1 MGSYNESYGIQYY
14 TDSDV
19 FDIEDMNENFRIIV
33 NELIDLNDN
42 MGDLANFNHGHNLSN
57 MNITGLLPVKKGGT
71 GATNSS
77 QARVNLGLKGASVKD
92 YTTSVEKDNPNL
104 VTSGGAYN
112 EIVKKQSKYCYVVAA
127 DNSDETLKACADF
140 VVYNNGTLDF
150 EKGGLQYVMN
160 SVPAGSTVKLLSG
173 SYYLR
178 SGSVVINKPLKLT
191 GSGHSTV
198 IYSNNLNNSPVFKL
212 GTDDIDSPTSNI
224 TIEDMYIA
232 HRDSGYDGEC
242 NLIYASNINGLY
254 LYRLGLNYNAAYNMP
269 NSALIKGTEY
279 LRNVHIHDCV
289 VNANMTNNNT
299 DRYCFNFSGI
309 DTDREGEFCAYIS
322 NTSFLNGT
330 EVSINLLSENMKDK
344 IAVTGIL
351 GGYKMYVNKQEV
363 VK

>member
-1 MGSYNESYGIQYY
+1 MSDYNGNHNIVYH
-14 TDSDV
+14 TDSDI
-19 FDIEDMNENFRIIV
+19 FDVEDINENLSTV
-33 NELIDLNDN
+33 ADELDALSSDISGKSDN
-42 MGDLANFNHGHNLSN
+42 NHLQS
-57 MNITGLLPVKKGGT
+57 ISRGGT
-71 GATNSS
+71 GATTVW
-77 QARVNLGLKGASVKD
+77 QARANLGLGTASTHTYTETISKGSSA
-92 YTTSVEKDNPNL
+92 L
-104 VTSGGAYN
+104 VGGGAIYDAL
-112 EIVKKQSKYCYVVAA
+112 VKKQSKYCYVVAA

-140 VVYNNGTLDF
+140 VVYNNGTLDSI
-150 EKGGLQYVMN
+150 KGGLQYVIN

-178 SGSVVINKPLKLT
+178 SGSIVINKPLKLS

-198 IYSNNLNNSPVFKL
+198 IYSNNLNNSPIFEL

-232 HRDSGYDGEC
+232 HKDSGYDSEC

-254 LYRLGLNYNAAYNMP
+254 LYRLGLNYNTAYNMP

-289 VNANMTNNNT
+289 VNANMTNNNIG
-299 DRYCFNFSGI
+299 RYCFNFSGI
-309 DTDREGEFCAYIS
+309 DTDKEGEFCAYIS